1 MRDSPGSDVGSSPA
15 RWVKSGNP
23 IRQSVPIEG
32 KQHHHMGSRGL
43 LYPNG
48 LCMALT
54 SAFAQA
60 HGPPMAGRT
69 ERVNARDLLD
79 RADVIMFEGDTCR
92 DWIEKLAKRM
102 ALAIESAKQ
111 NSYFENEFKAD
122 YEELVA
128 VQDALTRAER
138 SLAVLGE
145 SVRRREGKAA

>member
-1 MRDSPGSDVGSSPA
+1 
-15 RWVKSGNP
+15 
-23 IRQSVPIEG
+23 
-32 KQHHHMGSRGL
+32 
-43 LYPNG
+43 
-48 LCMALT
+48 
-54 SAFAQA
+54 
-60 HGPPMAGRT
+60 
-69 ERVNARDLLD
+69 
-79 RADVIMFEGDTCR
+79 MFEGDTCR